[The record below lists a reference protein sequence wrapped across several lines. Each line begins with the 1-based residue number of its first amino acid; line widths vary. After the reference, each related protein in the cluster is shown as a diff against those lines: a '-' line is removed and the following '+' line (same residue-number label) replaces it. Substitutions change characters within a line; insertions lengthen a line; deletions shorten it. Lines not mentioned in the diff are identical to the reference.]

1 MDDQH
6 PTVPTWTPAPPP
18 QRRRRLGPGLAAVVM
33 AAVVLFGGIG
43 LFAARQMAATSTG
56 ATSPEAAAT
65 GLLAALDRKDL
76 DRAARYLDDEERLL
90 VGTYRDR
97 LVTVL
102 AGRLMGTADDPLAN
116 LDLTARDVRFRRVA
130 GSGGPEV
137 AVVELA
143 AGTVGGRGPGG
154 AKLEL
159 PAEELNRRLAQQ
171 TKGAVTA
178 LRVVAVRTD
187 DRWHVSLLATAAEYA
202 RAAARGGQPDW
213 ALLGTRGQASAGTAS
228 PEASVRD
235 LAAALAT
242 SSDRAADRLAPSERL
257 VLRAYQRSAPAGAM
271 SQLTDLSR
279 LGLSVQGLTTRTER
293 IADGVAR
300 VHLTGGK
307 VQRLPAGAGAGTEPP
322 IDLGQLDPDQGGPFP
337 YVVTIQRDGTWYPSL
352 VFTVTDWMLTRT
364 ERERP

>member
-1 MDDQH
+1 
-6 PTVPTWTPAPPP
+6 
-18 QRRRRLGPGLAAVVM
+18 
-33 AAVVLFGGIG
+33 
-43 LFAARQMAATSTG
+43 
-56 ATSPEAAAT
+56 
-65 GLLAALDRKDL
+65 
-76 DRAARYLDDEERLL
+76 
-90 VGTYRDR
+90 
-97 LVTVL
+97 
-102 AGRLMGTADDPLAN
+102 MGTADDPLAN
-116 LDLTARDVRFRRVA
+116 VDLTARDVRFRRVA
-130 GSGGPEV
+130 GSGGPDA

-143 AGTVGGRGPGG
+143 AGTVGGRAPDG

-178 LRVVAVRTD
+178 LRVVTVRSD
-187 DRWHVSLLATAAEYA
+187 DRWHVSLLATAAEHA
-202 RAAARGGQPDW
+202 RASARGAQPDW
-213 ALLGTRGQASAGTAS
+213 ALLGSRGQASGGTAS
-228 PEASVRD
+228 PEASVRE

-271 SQLTDLSR
+271 SQLTDLGG
-279 LGLSVQGLTTRTER
+279 LGLPVQGLTTRTEQ

-300 VHLTGGK
+300 VHLTGGRL
-307 VQRLPAGAGAGTEPP
+307 QRPPSHPGPP
-322 IDLGQLDPDQGGPFP
+322 IDLGQLHPDRGDPHP

>member
-1 MDDQH
+1 VDDQH

-18 QRRRRLGPGLAAVVM
+18 ERRRRTGPALAAVVM
-33 AAVVLFGGIG
+33 AAVVLFGGVG
-43 LFAARQMAATSTG
+43 LCAARQMAATGTG

-76 DRAARYLDDEERLL
+76 DRAADYLDEEERLL

-97 LVTVL
+97 LVAIL
-102 AGRLMGTADDPLAN
+102 AGRLTGTTGDPLAE

-130 GSGGPEV
+130 GSGGPDV
-137 AVVELA
+137 AVVELV
-143 AGTVGGRGPGG
+143 AGTVGGRGPRG

-159 PAEELNRRLAQQ
+159 PAEELNRRIAQQ
-171 TKGAVTA
+171 TKGAVTS
-178 LRVVAVRTD
+178 LRVVAVRAD

-202 RAAARGGQPDW
+202 RAAASGGQPDW
-213 ALLGTRGQASAGTAS
+213 AQFGARDQAAAGTSS
-228 PEASVRD
+228 PEAAVRD
-235 LAAALAT
+235 LAGALET
-242 SSDRAADRLAPSERL
+242 NPDRAVDRLAPGERL
-257 VLRAYQRSAPAGAM
+257 VLRAYRQSVPAGAM
-271 SQLTDLSR
+271 GQLADPSK

-307 VQRLPAGAGAGTEPP
+307 VQRLPAGAGPGTEPP
-322 IDLGQLDPDQGGPFP
+322 LDLDRLDPKRGDP

-352 VFTVTDWMLTRT
+352 VFTATDWMLTHT